1 MITLKQLHYALAV
14 ERHLHFKKASEE
26 CNVSQSALSTA
37 LSELEKQLGF
47 MLFERDNKRVLVTPA
62 GRQVLAK
69 ARSIKLQV
77 DDLYKL
83 AEAQA
88 SPLSF
93 PLKIGVIPTIAP
105 FLLPIVLPAIK
116 STYPQLDLKVNE
128 AQSHELVEAV
138 KNGDMD
144 AAILALP
151 YDIEGLLSFEFW
163 QEDFYW
169 ISHKDDSSP
178 QQGEISARDLKE
190 ARLMLLKDGHCLK
203 DQALS
208 VCRLQ
213 DDLNHELSATS
224 LNTLI
229 QMVLGRLGTTLVPQ
243 MALNSLISH
252 HPELNAVRLAEHSP
266 HRRIAWVIRQ
276 GYTGLPNIE
285 LLNKLFKQQMREHA
299 TLETTA

>member
-1 MITLKQLHYALAV
+1 MITLKQLTYALAV

-47 MLFERDNKRVLVTPA
+47 MLFERDNKRVLVTSA
-62 GRQVLAK
+62 GKQVLAK
-69 ARSIKLQV
+69 ARSIKLQL

-83 AEAQA
+83 AESQ
-88 SPLSF
+88 SGPLSF
-93 PLKIGVIPTIAP
+93 PMTIGLIPTIAP
-105 FLLPIVLPAIK
+105 FILPLVLPAIRA
-116 STYPQLDLKVNE
+116 TYPHLELSIKE
-128 AQSHELVEAV
+128 AQSHELVQAV
-138 KNGDMD
+138 REGDLD

-151 YDIEGLLSFEFW
+151 YDIQGLLSFEFW

-169 ISHKDDSSP
+169 ITPKKD
-178 QQGEISARDLKE
+178 SAPNQSEVSATDLKE

-213 DDLNHELSATS
+213 SDSGHELSATS

-229 QMVLGRLGTTLVPQ
+229 QMVLGRLGSTLVPA
-243 MALNSLISH
+243 MALDSLIGT
-252 HPELNAVRLAEHSP
+252 HPELNAVRLGEPGP
-266 HRRIAWVIRQ
+266 HRRIAWIIRP
-276 GYTGLPNIE
+276 GYTGLHNIE
-285 LLNKLFKQQMREHA
+285 LLNELFKQQMHTQPQPTRS
-299 TLETTA
+299 

>member
-178 QQGEISARDLKE
+178 QQSEISARDLKE